1 MYVCDIGS
9 NNKTIANNRNKI
21 LMSYPSKTSVSSH
34 SEIYYLNKNNLFY
47 RYLKYLHLL
56 KLQLNVN
63 IPCSLF
69 NRCLLKH
76 CGGKTTFQMA

>member
-1 MYVCDIGS
+1 M
-9 NNKTIANNRNKI
+9 T
-21 LMSYPSKTSVSSH
+21 YPSKTSVSSH
-34 SEIYYLNKNNLFY
+34 SEIYYLNKNNPFY

-76 CGGKTTFQMA
+76 CVARQHSKWRDTNEIIKVTSNTENTATL